1 MRHNQFTFEAKQKNV
16 FIGMMVIGLISLIFS
31 YLDNSLPNHTR
42 FWTNFLHNAA
52 FFTGI
57 GFAATFLIAAKITA
71 YSGWHTVFKR
81 LWEAYSLFLLVGLC
95 LMGVV
100 LVGVWGHFHHL
111 YHWADA
117 KTVAGDAILKGKAS
131 FLNKYW
137 YTVATFGFVGVWY
150 FFAQKF
156 RKLSIEQ
163 DNASYDTAYPIY
175 IRAKKWGA
183 GFLPIAGFTSVAV
196 IWQWLMSLDAH
207 WYSTMYGWYTI
218 ASWVVSMIAITILML
233 IYLKSLGYYPQVT
246 KEHLHDLGKYLFA
259 FSIFWTYLWFSQYML
274 IWYANVGEETVYF
287 RIRMGEFPILFYGN
301 LVLNFVLPFL
311 ILIRNDTKRKTGSL
325 GFIAAIVLFG
335 HWIDFFQMAKI
346 GPYKSAMEH
355 SAAHGSHGA
364 ADPHAKPAAAA
375 HAAAAD
381 AHATPA
387 DPHAAPAP
395 AAHADAH
402 EGLTEQA
409 HAAAAHDTHATVAKT
424 DVLEPENYF
433 HYDPNM
439 TPGYAFPGFL
449 ELGTLLGFAG
459 LFLFFVFGQLTKA
472 SLVPTNDPY
481 LEETLH
487 HHV

>member
-31 YLDNSLPNHTR
+31 YLDNTVPNHTR

-71 YSGWHTVFKR
+71 YAGWHTVFKR

-100 LVGVWGHFHHL
+100 LVGVWGHLHHL

-117 KTVAGDAILKGKAS
+117 KTVASDEILKGKSS

-137 YTVATFGFVGVWY
+137 YTLATFGFVGVWY

-175 IRAKKWGA
+175 IKAKKWGA

-346 GPYKSAMEH
+346 GPYKSALEH
-355 SAAHGSHGA
+355 HAAAGHGASHGA
-364 ADPHAKPAAAA
+364 ATADPHAAKPA
-375 HAAAAD
+375 D
-381 AHATPA
+381 A
-387 DPHAAPAP
+387 HAAPAP

-402 EGLTEQA
+402 EGLTETA
-409 HAAAAHDTHATVAKT
+409 HAAEGHDAPATVAKK

-433 HYDPNM
+433 HYDPDM
-439 TPGYAFPGFL
+439 TPGFAFPGFL
-449 ELGTLLGFAG
+449 ELGVMLGFAG

>member
-1 MRHNQFTFEAKQKNV
+1 MRHNHFTFEAKQKNV
-16 FIGMMVIGLISLIFS
+16 FIGMMVIGLISLIWS
-31 YLDNSLPNHTR
+31 YFDNTVPNHTR
-42 FWTNFLHNAA
+42 FWTNFLHNAT

-81 LWEAYSLFLLVGLC
+81 LWEAYSLFLLVGLG

-100 LVGVWGHFHHL
+100 LVGVWGNLHHL
-111 YHWADA
+111 YHWADVKA
-117 KTVAGDAILKGKAS
+117 VAEDPILKGKAS

-137 YTVATFGFVGVWY
+137 YTLATFGFVGVWY

-163 DNASYDTAYPIY
+163 DNASLDTRYPIY
-175 IRAKKWGA
+175 LTAKKWGA
-183 GFLPIAGFTSVAV
+183 GFMPIAGFTSVAV

-233 IYLKSLGYYPQVT
+233 IYLKSLGYYPQVS

-346 GPYKSAMEH
+346 GPYKSALEH
-355 SAAHGSHGA
+355 HAAAGHGASHGA
-364 ADPHAKPAAAA
+364 ATHGAA
-375 HAAAAD
+375 
-381 AHATPA
+381 PA
-387 DPHAAPAP
+387 DPHAAAPAP
-395 AAHADAH
+395 KADAH
-402 EGLTEQA
+402 EGLTAASDA
-409 HAAAAHDTHATVAKT
+409 HATPPKV
-424 DVLEPENYF
+424 DVMEPDNYF
-433 HYDPNM
+433 HYNPDL
-439 TPGYAFPGFL
+439 TPGFAFPGFL
-449 ELGTLLGFAG
+449 ELGTMLGFAG

>member
-31 YLDNSLPNHTR
+31 YLDNTVPNHTR

-100 LVGVWGHFHHL
+100 LVGVWGNLHHL

-117 KTVAGDAILKGKAS
+117 KTVASDEILKGKSS

-137 YTVATFGFVGVWY
+137 YTLATFGFVGVWY

-163 DNASYDTAYPIY
+163 DSASYDTAYPIY
-175 IRAKKWGA
+175 IKAKKWGA

-233 IYLKSLGYYPQVT
+233 IYLKSLGYYPQVS

-346 GPYKSAMEH
+346 GPYKSALEH
-355 SAAHGSHGA
+355 HAAAGHGASHGA
-364 ADPHAKPAAAA
+364 ATADPHAAKP
-375 HAAAAD
+375 AD
-381 AHATPA
+381 AHAAKPA
-387 DPHAAPAP
+387 DAHAAPAP

-402 EGLTEQA
+402 EGLTE
-409 HAAAAHDTHATVAKT
+409 AARAAEGHDAHATVAKK

-433 HYDPNM
+433 HYDPDM
-439 TPGYAFPGFL
+439 TPGFAFPGFL
-449 ELGTLLGFAG
+449 ELGVMLGFAG